1 MAGIYIHIPF
11 CKQACHYCDFHFST
25 STKKKNE
32 LLAAICSE
40 IELRKSEISV
50 PIKTIYFGG
59 GTPSLLNKEEI
70 DLLIGEVYKNFEVE
84 ENIEVTLEAN
94 PDDLTKG
101 KLYQLSKT
109 KINRLSIGV
118 QSFFEEDLTL
128 MNRAHNALE
137 AKECLTMATQYFDNI
152 SVDLIYGIP
161 GLDDKRW
168 KENLDTIVA
177 FGIPHVS
184 CYALTVEPKTVLK
197 KLIKNGKIAPVSEI
211 NSHRQYLILLDKMK
225 KEGYVNYEFSNF
237 GKQGCFSENNTAYWQ
252 GKSYLGLG
260 PSAHSFDGN
269 IRSWNISNNIQYINQ
284 IQIGKLPIE
293 REMLSKTDQ
302 YNEYLM
308 TGLRT
313 MFGVSLNK
321 VKNNFGIKYLDY
333 LLEQTKSP
341 INDGLLEIVFAKVLK
356 PSINNDRINSSAKKE
371 KTFTNDSVLIISEKG
386 KFLSDGIASN
396 LFMVE

>member
-101 KLYQLSKT
+101 NLYQLSKT
-109 KINRLSIGV
+109 KVNRLSIGV

-137 AKECLTMATQYFDNI
+137 AKQCLTMATQYFDNI

-161 GLDDKRW
+161 GLDDNRW
-168 KENLDTIVA
+168 EESLDTIIA

-197 KLIKNGKIAPVSEI
+197 KLIKNGEIAPVSEI

-237 GKQGCFSENNTAYWQ
+237 GKQGYFSENNTAYWQ

-284 IQIGKLPIE
+284 IQIGKLPIK
-293 REMLSKTDQ
+293 RETLSKTDR

-313 MFGVSLNK
+313 MSGVSLNK

-333 LLEQTKSP
+333 LLEQTKIP
-341 INDGLLEIVFAKVLK
+341 INDGLLEIVLAKVVK
-356 PSINNDRINSSAKKE
+356 PSISSRSSSSSKKE
-371 KTFTNDSVLIISEKG
+371 EFFSNDSVLIISEKG

>member
-101 KLYQLSKT
+101 NLYQLSKT
-109 KINRLSIGV
+109 KVNRLSIGV

-137 AKECLTMATQYFDNI
+137 AKQCLTMATQYFDNI

-161 GLDDKRW
+161 GLDDNRW
-168 KENLDTIVA
+168 EESLDIIIA

-197 KLIKNGKIAPVSEI
+197 KLIKNGEIAPVSEI

-237 GKQGCFSENNTAYWQ
+237 GKQGYFSENNTAYWQ

-284 IQIGKLPIE
+284 IQIGKLPIK
-293 REMLSKTDQ
+293 RETLSKTDR

-313 MFGVSLNK
+313 MSGVSLNK

-333 LLEQTKSP
+333 LLEQTKIP
-341 INDGLLEIVFAKVLK
+341 INDGLLEIVLAKVVK
-356 PSINNDRINSSAKKE
+356 PSISSRSSSSSKKE
-371 KTFTNDSVLIISEKG
+371 EFFTNDSVLIISEKG

>member
-101 KLYQLSKT
+101 NLYQLSKT
-109 KINRLSIGV
+109 KVNRLSIGV

-137 AKECLTMATQYFDNI
+137 AKQCLTMATQYFDNI

-161 GLDDKRW
+161 GLDDNRW
-168 KENLDTIVA
+168 EESLDIIIA
-177 FGIPHVS
+177 FGIPHLS

-237 GKQGCFSENNTAYWQ
+237 GKQGYFSENNTAYWQ

-284 IQIGKLPIE
+284 IQIGKLPIK
-293 REMLSKTDQ
+293 RETLSKTDR

-313 MFGVSLNK
+313 MSGVSLNK

-333 LLEQTKSP
+333 LLEQTKIP
-341 INDGLLEIVFAKVLK
+341 INDGLLEIVLAKVVK
-356 PSINNDRINSSAKKE
+356 PSISSRSSSSSKKE
-371 KTFTNDSVLIISEKG
+371 EFFTNDSVLIISEKG

>member
-101 KLYQLSKT
+101 NLYQLSKT
-109 KINRLSIGV
+109 KVNRLSIGV

-137 AKECLTMATQYFDNI
+137 AKQCLTMATQYFDNI

-161 GLDDKRW
+161 GLDDNRW
-168 KENLDTIVA
+168 EESLDTIIA

-237 GKQGCFSENNTAYWQ
+237 GKQGYFSENNTAYWQ

-284 IQIGKLPIE
+284 IQIGKLPIK
-293 REMLSKTDQ
+293 RETLSKTDR

-313 MFGVSLNK
+313 MSGVSLNK

-333 LLEQTKSP
+333 LLEQTKIP
-341 INDGLLEIVFAKVLK
+341 INDGLLEIVLAKVVK
-356 PSINNDRINSSAKKE
+356 PSISSRSSSSSKKE
-371 KTFTNDSVLIISEKG
+371 EFFTNDSVLIISEKG

>member
-50 PIKTIYFGG
+50 PVKTIYFGG

-101 KLYQLSKT
+101 NLYQLSKT
-109 KINRLSIGV
+109 KVNRLSIGV

-137 AKECLTMATQYFDNI
+137 AKQCLTMATQYFDNI

-161 GLDDKRW
+161 GLDDNRW
-168 KENLDTIVA
+168 EESLDTIIA

-237 GKQGCFSENNTAYWQ
+237 GKQGYFSENNTAYWQ

-284 IQIGKLPIE
+284 IQIGKLPIK
-293 REMLSKTDQ
+293 RETLSKTDR

-313 MFGVSLNK
+313 MCGVSLNK
-321 VKNNFGIKYLDY
+321 VKNNFGTKYLDY
-333 LLEQTKSP
+333 LLEQTKIP
-341 INDGLLEIVFAKVLK
+341 INDGLLEIVLAKVVK
-356 PSINNDRINSSAKKE
+356 PSINSRISSSSKKE
-371 KTFTNDSVLIISEKG
+371 EFFTNDSVLIISEKG